1 MPESIDSWRTFRIIC
16 GMEKYS
22 PDKKYAVMSRGE
34 ARAFDDWAINSLGI
48 AGVVLMENAGR
59 SCAELLKEKLSVVAR
74 PKVCLCCG
82 TGNNGGDGYVIA
94 RCLLNDGFD
103 VIVVLCGDGK
113 KVKGDAKINL
123 DILQKLGCPIGQL
136 NPAEHCIDKLVE
148 SFADGADMLV
158 DCLFGTGLDRP
169 LTDDYRRLIEKINSL
184 NCPIL
189 AVDVPS
195 GLDCDTGQP
204 LGAAIKAD
212 WTVTFIALKKGF
224 TAAQA
229 ADYTGEIFIA
239 SIGIAAQSKAPA

>member
-1 MPESIDSWRTFRIIC
+1 
-16 GMEKYS
+16 MERYK
-22 PDKKYAVMSRGE
+22 PDKKYAVMSRAE

-59 SCAELLKEKLSVVAR
+59 SCAELLKEKLSAVSM
-74 PKVCLCCG
+74 PKVCIFCG

-103 VIVVLCGDGK
+103 VEVVLFGDRE

-123 DILQKLGCPIGQL
+123 DILQKLNCTIWQL
-136 NPAEHCIDKLVE
+136 NPAGPETIRQVGSL
-148 SFADGADMLV
+148 ADGANILV

-169 LTDDYRRLIEKINSL
+169 LTDDYKKLIEKINSL
-184 NCPIL
+184 HRPIL

-212 WTVTFIALKKGF
+212 WTVTFIAVKKGF
-224 TAAQA
+224 TTAQA

-239 SIGIAAQSKAPA
+239 SIGIAAYFKASA

>member
-1 MPESIDSWRTFRIIC
+1 
-16 GMEKYS
+16 MERYK
-22 PDKKYAVMSRGE
+22 PDKKYAVMSRAE

-59 SCAELLKEKLSVVAR
+59 SCAELIKEKLSSADK
-74 PKVCLCCG
+74 PKVCIFCG

-103 VIVVLCGDGK
+103 VEVVLFGDRE
-113 KVKGDAKINL
+113 KVKGDAKITL
-123 DILQKLGCPIGQL
+123 DILQKMNRPIRQL
-136 NPAEHCIDKLVE
+136 NPAEPGAIRLVE

-169 LTDDYRRLIEKINSL
+169 LKDDYRKLIEKINSL
-184 NCPIL
+184 KCPIL

-195 GLDCDTGQP
+195 GLDCDMGQP

-212 WTVTFIALKKGF
+212 WTVTFIAVKKGF
-224 TAAQA
+224 TTAQA

-239 SIGIAAQSKAPA
+239 SIGIAGHFKASA